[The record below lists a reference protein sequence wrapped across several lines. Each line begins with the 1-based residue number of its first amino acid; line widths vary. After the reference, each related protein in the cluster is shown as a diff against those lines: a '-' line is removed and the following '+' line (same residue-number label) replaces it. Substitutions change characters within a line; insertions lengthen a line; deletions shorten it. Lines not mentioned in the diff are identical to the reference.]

1 MTPAERTKAEFG
13 DYQTAPD
20 LARVVCGVI
29 RRTGF
34 SPASIVEPTCGR
46 GTFLRAALEA
56 FPGAGLVLGVDR
68 NTDYVGEARASVQA
82 AGKGRS
88 AQVLQRDFFDADWQ
102 ALVGP
107 LPGPLLILG
116 NPPWVTNA
124 KLGAI
129 GSANLPQK
137 MNHDR
142 LAGLDALTGKSNFD
156 ISECMLRYNLG
167 WIADRPGMLAVL
179 CKTAVAR
186 KVLRHAWLQRTPVEH
201 AEIRRIDAKRHFGA
215 AVDACLL
222 VVRCRPGAAVED
234 CSDYPSLEAATP
246 SAVFGLRDGR
256 MVADVRRYE
265 RWRGLAGGR
274 SCWRSGI
281 KHDCRG
287 LLEVVR
293 DDRRYRNG
301 FGEEVEVESDVVF
314 PLLKSSDLARNRRP
328 RKWLIVPQRT
338 MTESPDHLERS
349 APRAWRYL
357 IANADLLDKRGSAI
371 YRGRPRFSIFGVGEY
386 SFAPWKVAISG
397 LYKKLEFVRVSPFE
411 GRPVVLDDTCYFFS
425 CGSEEECRALH
436 ELVTSEP
443 ALEFWSA
450 FVFWDAKRPITA
462 QVLNLLDLAALARAL
477 GRESDITRSLAERQS
492 PGYSDGARQ
501 QLLFT

>member
-13 DYQTAPD
+13 DYQTSPD
-20 LARVVCGVI
+20 LARVVCRVI

-46 GTFLRAALEA
+46 GTFLRAAIEA
-56 FPGAGLVLGVDR
+56 FPGADRVLGVDR
-68 NTDYVGEARASVQA
+68 NADYVGEARASVQC
-82 AGKGRS
+82 GLGRRV
-88 AQVLQRDFFDADWQ
+88 QVLQRDFFDADWKT
-102 ALVGP
+102 LVSA

-116 NPPWVTNA
+116 NPPWITNS

-137 MNHDR
+137 VNHDG

-186 KVLRHAWLQRTPVEH
+186 KVLRHAWLQRAPVEH
-201 AEIRRIDAKRHFGA
+201 AAIRRIDANRHFGA
-215 AVDACLL
+215 SVDACLL
-222 VVRCRPGAAVED
+222 VVQCRPGAAVED
-234 CSDYPSLEAATP
+234 CSDYRSLEATTP

-256 MVADVRRYE
+256 MVADVRHYE
-265 RWRGLAGGR
+265 RWRVLAGVR
-274 SCWRSGI
+274 SGWRSGI
-281 KHDCRG
+281 KHDCSSVLELVRRG
-287 LLEVVR
+287 AGYE
-293 DDRRYRNG
+293 NG
-301 FGEEVEVESDVVF
+301 FGREVEVESGAVF
-314 PLLKSSDLARNRRP
+314 PLLKSSDIARNRRP
-328 RKWLIVPQRT
+328 RKWLIVPHRT
-338 MTESPDHLERS
+338 MTAS
-349 APRAWRYL
+349 AENLSRYAPKAWRYL
-357 IANADLLDKRGSAI
+357 DANAELLDKRGSSI

-397 LYKKLEFVRVSPFE
+397 LYKKLEFVTVSPFE

-425 CGSEEECRALH
+425 CGSEAECRALH
-436 ELVTSEP
+436 DLVTSEP
-443 ALEFWSA
+443 AREFWSA

-462 QVLNLLDLAALARAL
+462 QILNLLDLAALARAL
-477 GRESDITRSLAERQS
+477 GRESDLTRSLAERQS
-492 PGYSDGARQ
+492 ARYSEGARQ